1 MIRIIFSMCCVS
13 SVLMAQNAKATLEA
27 FKNKYNT
34 YKTIQ
39 GDFVNT
45 LSTQGKNAQKKG
57 SFKIKGDRYFV
68 QLASNLLF
76 FDGKQLVRYNQ
87 DDNEYETLEQEAD
100 AFNPKDL
107 FQDYDKN
114 FKYEQKADFVL
125 DKENCFVFYLYPI
138 SKQKQKNYAHLEVY
152 ITKKDLLLK
161 RFVTVSKDQTRFLID
176 ISQLQFNQ
184 NMDDKIFSF
193 DVSKYPGAEQL

>member
-125 DKENCFVFYLYPI
+125 DKESCFVFYLYPI